1 MVMRKMSLMRV
12 RIKYLHDFRI
22 ELRHELVERVGFL
35 IQLRQS
41 FYVPIVD
48 LLEIIA
54 FKFLGLA
61 LLAVG
66 ACLSLLPFT
75 PFIERRKKLV
85 SSRPSQ

>member
-1 MVMRKMSLMRV
+1 MRV
-12 RIKYLHDFRI
+12 RIKYLHNFQI

-41 FYVPIVD
+41 FYVPIID
-48 LLEIIA
+48 LLEIIT
-54 FKFLGLA
+54 FEFLGLA
-61 LLAVG
+61 LLAVR

-85 SSRPSQ
+85 SSCLSQ